1 MKRKLQSGEQTDENR
16 AARLSHASSRGLLIF
31 YPISKFSGY
40 DGAKLGK
47 SRQPIYANPMSS
59 TAKDLIGTAV
69 CCRRSPLERPAE
81 AYLEG
86 TARWR
91 PVVEASPRKGPR

>member
-16 AARLSHASSRGLLIF
+16 AARLSRASSRGLLIF

-59 TAKDLIGTAV
+59 TAKDLIGMAV
-69 CCRRSPLERPAE
+69 SLPKVTLERPAE

-91 PVVEASPRKGPR
+91 PVV